1 MVLLSSLVVL
11 FAIASMVAI
20 APGAFADH
28 HMQTVT
34 NAPGSSTPGCEDTA
48 DGCFI
53 PSPVTIPM
61 GGTVT
66 WENNDTAAHTA
77 TGGSA
82 TEGPSGVFDSS
93 LIMAGSSFSH
103 TFDAAGT
110 FDYFCMVHPWMAGTV
125 IVEDAAA
132 AAADAAAADAA
143 AAEAAAAEAA
153 AAEAAAADAAAAAA
167 AAEAA
172 AAEAAAAEAAAAEAA
187 ADAAAADAAAADAA
201 AEAAAAEAAA
211 ADAAAADA
219 AAADAAA
226 EAAAA
231 DAAAADAAAAEA
243 AAADAAA
250 AEAAAADAAAAE
262 AAAAKA
268 EYKVN
273 NPPIDFTDTL
283 SYSISSG
290 SVLSIISNSDDA
302 TLVVAIDTSDDG
314 ELSINLDNDN
324 ITAFDDGSYFV
335 LVNNEEVEFS
345 QDGNDLTI
353 PYEAGTEKI
362 EIVASAV
369 VPEFGT
375 IAMIVLAV
383 AIVSIIVLT
392 TKTRTTLIPKL

>member
-1 MVLLSSLVVL
+1 MNMVLLSSLVVL

-20 APGAFADH
+20 TPGAFADH

-34 NAPGSSTPGCEDTA
+34 NALGSSTPGCEDTA

-103 TFDAAGT
+103 TFEDAGT
-110 FDYFCMVHPWMAGTV
+110 FDYFCMVHPWMAGAV
-125 IVEDAAA
+125 IVEDAA
-132 AAADAAAADAA
+132 AA

-153 AAEAAAADAAAAAA
+153 AAEAAAADAAAA
-167 AAEAA
+167 
-172 AAEAAAAEAAAAEAA
+172 
-187 ADAAAADAAAADAA
+187 
-201 AEAAAAEAAA
+201 
-211 ADAAAADA
+211 
-219 AAADAAA
+219 
-226 EAAAA
+226 
-231 DAAAADAAAAEA
+231 
-243 AAADAAA
+243 
-250 AEAAAADAAAAE
+250 
-262 AAAAKA
+262 KA
-268 EYKVN
+268 EYKAN

-283 SYSISSG
+283 SYSVSSG
-290 SVLSIISNSDDA
+290 SVSSITSNSDDA

-392 TKTRTTLIPKL
+392 TKTRATLIPKL

>member
-1 MVLLSSLVVL
+1 MNMVLLSSLVVL

-103 TFDAAGT
+103 TFEDAGT
-110 FDYFCMVHPWMAGTV
+110 FDYFCMVHPWMVGAVMVSSEETHGDM
-125 IVEDAAA
+125 EEMEGMKEMGHSD
-132 AAADAAAADAA
+132 DH
-143 AAEAAAAEAA
+143 
-153 AAEAAAADAAAAAA
+153 
-167 AAEAA
+167 
-172 AAEAAAAEAAAAEAA
+172 
-187 ADAAAADAAAADAA
+187 
-201 AEAAAAEAAA
+201 
-211 ADAAAADA
+211 
-219 AAADAAA
+219 
-226 EAAAA
+226 
-231 DAAAADAAAAEA
+231 
-243 AAADAAA
+243 
-250 AEAAAADAAAAE
+250 
-262 AAAAKA
+262 AAKGI
-268 EYKVN
+268 E
-273 NPPIDFTDTL
+273 DLSDQFTTTL
-283 SYSISSG
+283 TSG
-290 SVLSIISNSDDA
+290 VIHHIGGNTDDS
-302 TLVVAIDTSDDG
+302 TLIVHLFGADDDG
-314 ELSINLDNDN
+314 ELV
-324 ITAFDDGSYFV
+324 ITLNSDIITPFDDGSYFV
-335 LVNNEEVEFS
+335 LVDSEEAKFE
-345 QDGNDLTI
+345 QMGNTLHI
-353 PYEAGTEKI
+353 EYSAGAEKI
-362 EIVASAV
+362 EIVGSHV

-392 TKTRTTLIPKL
+392 TKTRATLIPKL

>member
-1 MVLLSSLVVL
+1 MNMVLLSSLVVL

-132 AAADAAAADAA
+132 AAADAAAAEAAAAEAAAADAAAAEAAAAEAAAADAAAADAAAAAAEAAAAEAAAADAAAEAAAAEAA

-153 AAEAAAADAAAAAA
+153 AAEAAAADAAAA
-167 AAEAA
+167 
-172 AAEAAAAEAAAAEAA
+172 
-187 ADAAAADAAAADAA
+187 DAAARDPAVDL
-201 AEAAAAEAAA
+201 
-211 ADAAAADA
+211 
-219 AAADAAA
+219 
-226 EAAAA
+226 
-231 DAAAADAAAAEA
+231 
-243 AAADAAA
+243 
-250 AEAAAADAAAAE
+250 
-262 AAAAKA
+262 
-268 EYKVN
+268 V
-273 NPPIDFTDTL
+273 DTL
-283 SYSISSG
+283 NYSISSG
-290 SVLSIISNSDDA
+290 SVSSIMTNSDDA

-314 ELSINLDNDN
+314 ELSINLDSDY

-335 LVNNEEVEFS
+335 LVNGEEVWFS

-353 PYEAGTEKI
+353 PYESGTEKI
-362 EIVASAV
+362 EIVGSVV